1 MQTVQGFST
10 SIERLYTDMVIQES
24 KNKRQ
29 ILQWIS
35 KLKLV
40 ESCSIYFVVAN
51 EVVARSW
58 FFGQFF
64 FLGCLISK
72 Y

>member
-10 SIERLYTDMVIQES
+10 SIESLYTDMVIQES

-51 EVVARSW
+51 KVVARSSVSSSFW
-58 FFGQFF
+58 VA
-64 FLGCLISK
+64 
-72 Y
+72 

>member
-1 MQTVQGFST
+1 MHNKCKTVQGFST
-10 SIERLYTDMVIQES
+10 SIESLYTDMVIQES

-51 EVVARSW
+51 KVVARSSVSSSLW
-58 FFGQFF
+58 VA
-64 FLGCLISK
+64 
-72 Y
+72 